1 MNTPPNTILSL
12 LSEAKITNVIEQRA
26 LSQGVKF
33 QDGLV
38 DRIIDEIENEAGQLP
53 LLEFAL
59 DQLWTNKISILK
71 IFNKNKPQDL
81 E

>member
-1 MNTPPNTILSL
+1 
-12 LSEAKITNVIEQRA
+12 
-26 LSQGVKF
+26 
-33 QDGLV
+33 LV